1 MTQAEITAALHKVRD
16 SMAATPTTGQRPA
29 IAGEAFLRALA
40 DHGVDYL
47 FANPG
52 TDFPPVVEAFSRA
65 KKTNAKVPQP
75 VLVPHEN
82 LAVAMAHG
90 AYLMNGRPQAVMVHV
105 NVGTANTINNVTN
118 LARDRVPLILAAGR
132 TPITEKGSFG
142 SRSRPIHWAQ
152 EMFDQAGM
160 LRELVKWDYEL
171 RQPGQIGDVVSR
183 SVEVAM
189 AHPRGPVYLV
199 LPREPL
205 SATLSEPIA
214 PIKPRAAAERVYPDP
229 KSIDTLADWI
239 AGAERPLIITSVLP
253 ADAVRPLSALAER
266 LAIPVVT
273 HNPRSVCL
281 PSSHHMH
288 FGYEPGALLTD
299 ADLVIV
305 LESDVPWIPH
315 MQHPAAGSR
324 IVHVAE
330 DPIFSRYPMRSFPSD
345 LSVQAGV
352 VHSLETLI
360 AALEPRL
367 QLAEPRIAARRARL
381 TERMHIRRAQLV
393 KDSAAG
399 DRISPAYLSRAI
411 GEAVGDDAI
420 IFNEY
425 PLRADH
431 CPREKPGTFYSL
443 GPAGGL
449 GWGLGAALGAKLA
462 APDKLIVATLGD
474 GAYMFSNPTV
484 GHWVSAKHNLPIL
497 TVVFNNSRYGAVRN
511 STLSMFKDGVSGEND
526 GRDLADLD
534 PAPPYDEM
542 ARAQGAFAERVE
554 SPAALPG
561 ALARARDAVMNE
573 KRQALLN
580 VITPY

>member
-1 MTQAEITAALHKVRD
+1 
-16 SMAATPTTGQRPA
+16 MAATPTTGARPA
-29 IAGEAFLRALA
+29 IAAEAFLRALA
-40 DHGVDYL
+40 DHGTDYF

-52 TDFPPVVEAFSRA
+52 TDFPPIVEAFSRA
-65 KKTNAKVPQP
+65 KKTNAKVPMP

-105 NVGTANTINNVTN
+105 NVGTANTINNLTN
-118 LARDRVPLILAAGR
+118 LSRDRVPLILAAGR

-160 LRELVKWDYEL
+160 VRELVKWDYEL
-171 RQPGQIGDVVSR
+171 RSASQVGDVVAR

-189 AHPRGPVYLV
+189 AHPRGPIYLV

-205 SATLSEPIA
+205 SAPVTEPIS
-214 PIKPRAAAERVYPDP
+214 PIKPRASALRTHPDP
-229 KSIDTLADWI
+229 KTIATLAEWI
-239 AGAERPLIITSVLP
+239 AAAERPLVVTSVLP
-253 ADAVRPLSALAER
+253 ADAVHSLGALAER
-266 LAIPVVT
+266 CAIPVIT

-288 FGYEPGALLTD
+288 FGYEPGALLAE
-299 ADLVIV
+299 ADLVIS

-315 MQHPAAGSR
+315 LQHPPAGCR
-324 IVHVAE
+324 IVHMGE
-330 DPIFSRYPMRSFPSD
+330 DPFFVRYPMRSFPCD
-345 LSVQAGV
+345 LAVQAGV
-352 VHSLETLI
+352 TN
-360 AALEPRL
+360 ALEALLVATESRL
-367 QLAEPRIAARRARL
+367 QMAEARIAARRARL
-381 TERMHIRRAQLV
+381 NERMRTRRAQLT
-393 KDSAAG
+393 KDATPG
-399 DRISPAYLSRAI
+399 ERISPAYLSHVI
-411 GEAVGDDAI
+411 GETVGEDAI

-431 CPREKPGTFYSL
+431 CPREKPGTLFAL

-484 GHWVSAKHNLPIL
+484 GHWVSQKHNLPIL
-497 TVVFNNSRYGAVRN
+497 TVIFNNSRYGAVRN
-511 STLSMFKDGVSGEND
+511 STLAMFKDGVSGETD
-526 GRDLADLD
+526 GRELADLD

-542 ARAQGAFAERVE
+542 AKAQGAHAERVE
-554 SPAALPG
+554 RPAELPA
-561 ALARARDAVMNE
+561 ALARARDAVVNG